1 MAPGPHT
8 EWIEADDPSSTVS
21 GSHRIWR
28 SLSRDAQD
36 DEVCRVGLIF
46 TLMAIFSSGCAARSV
61 VALRNAPASDDWSA
75 VTRLAT
81 GTSLRVEVSAEPST
95 TGRLVSVQAN
105 QVTIS
110 SGSWQRTF
118 LRPEIRRV
126 VLVQRR
132 TGEKAKRGL
141 VIGAIA
147 GALVGGLTT
156 ESNQGSWAAVMAA
169 GWGAIGAVIGASD
182 GFFDREETLVYLASD
197 VTAAAKGLANPPLQP
212 TSGIGSRPG
221 LDHCAERAAVQR
233 KGRIAAAPI
242 KEPTMRINASAATRD
257 AEPTARHPRS
267 QERSG

>member
-1 MAPGPHT
+1 
-8 EWIEADDPSSTVS
+8 
-21 GSHRIWR
+21 
-28 SLSRDAQD
+28 
-36 DEVCRVGLIF
+36 
-46 TLMAIFSSGCAARSV
+46 MAIFSSGCAARSV

-95 TGRLVSVQAN
+95 TGRLVSVQGN

-233 KGRIAAAPI
+233 KGRIAAAPRSRSRPCALTHPLPLAMPSRRPAI
-242 KEPTMRINASAATRD
+242 LAAKSGLAD
-257 AEPTARHPRS
+257 AL
-267 QERSG
+267 